1 MEVFFMIRF
10 KTIIKQFGE
19 KGEKTGWTYIDIS
32 SALAGKL
39 KPDNKRS
46 FRVKGKLDDH
56 EIKAVALVPM
66 GGGDFIMALN
76 ASMRKAIGKRKGASL
91 SVELEIDEK
100 GPQLSADLMECLSDD
115 PGALSFF
122 NTLPRSHQQ
131 YFSNWIESAKTTP
144 TKVKR
149 ISMAVSALAKKWGYG
164 EMVRAAKSKRDDL
177 SK

>member
-1 MEVFFMIRF
+1 MIRF
-10 KTIIKQFGE
+10 TTIIKQFGE

-32 SALAGKL
+32 SAMAEKL
-39 KPDNKRS
+39 KAGNKRS
-46 FRVKGKLDDH
+46 FRVKGKLDEY

-76 ASMRKAIGKRKGASL
+76 AGMRKAIGKRKGASL
-91 SVELEIDEK
+91 QVELEVDEQ
-100 GPQLSADLMECLSDD
+100 GPQLSADLLECLSDD
-115 PGALSFF
+115 PKALEFF

-149 ISMAVSALAKKWGYG
+149 ISMAVSGLAKKWGYG
-164 EMVRAAKSKRDDL
+164 EMIRAEISKRNDL
-177 SK
+177 NK